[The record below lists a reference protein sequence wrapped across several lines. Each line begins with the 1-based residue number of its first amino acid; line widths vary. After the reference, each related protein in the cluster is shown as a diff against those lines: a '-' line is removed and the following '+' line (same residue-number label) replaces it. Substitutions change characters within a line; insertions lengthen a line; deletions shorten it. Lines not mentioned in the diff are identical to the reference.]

1 MRAADRQPGDLG
13 VERARVAPDGWET
26 CSKLQ
31 DKPAGHACVDGPCRI
46 PTALLPN
53 ARQPQIPDYLILLCD
68 ADGVRRAD
76 LGEAI
81 EDCSTDF
88 ELGFLTL
95 EGACVEALAEQLEAV
110 HLGLDQAAAV
120 VAAPLLPDRPA
131 KPLHRAQRFIAG
143 LDAGAAFD
151 PCPAIATNRDDRI
164 GPAPGNGGVTVSGII
179 GAIAVDAEDRLIL
192 GDLRQKRRKGRRITD
207 GVGRD
212 LDCPDIQ
219 GLRIDPDMNLAPL
232 AAIGSA
238 VLPCFPFA
246 FAHHLDSGA
255 VDQQV
260 QTA

>member
-1 MRAADRQPGDLG
+1 MRRHSSGVGSLRRLKIDREMGCEPHAISDPGG
-13 VERARVAPDGWET
+13 R
-26 CSKLQ
+26 KLL
-31 DKPAGHACVDGPCRI
+31 DAG
-46 PTALLPN
+46 
-53 ARQPQIPDYLILLCD
+53 
-68 ADGVRRAD
+68 
-76 LGEAI
+76 
-81 EDCSTDF
+81 
-88 ELGFLTL
+88 
-95 EGACVEALAEQLEAV
+95 
-110 HLGLDQAAAV
+110 
-120 VAAPLLPDRPA
+120 